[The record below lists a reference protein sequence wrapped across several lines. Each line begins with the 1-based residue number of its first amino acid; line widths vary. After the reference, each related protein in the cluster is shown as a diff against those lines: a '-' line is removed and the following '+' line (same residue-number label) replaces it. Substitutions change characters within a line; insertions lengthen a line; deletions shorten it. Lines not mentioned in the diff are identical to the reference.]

1 MKLETQMLSSNQK
14 TERSRQRTC
23 GISSGTRPIQE
34 SDRMQQSPAVLDDF
48 SQCRCILSRQR
59 PLTSKAKHNRDHD
72 IHSQSPSISL
82 LGHEVRLRLGSS
94 SEAVWYSS
102 TLCPRSDVHTLF
114 PLLPTD
120 AASFDTAATA
130 QSPSLPPSLSL
141 AWMAKP
147 EKVAQL
153 EGRRRRR
160 CRCCWNPSSRWLMN
174 STILILAL
182 FVVHI

>member
-102 TLCPRSDVHTLF
+102 TLCPRSDVLTLF
-114 PLLPTD
+114 
-120 AASFDTAATA
+120 
-130 QSPSLPPSLSL
+130 SLSSQL
-141 AWMAKP
+141 MLHHSTQRP
-147 EKVAQL
+147 PPKVPLSLLLSLMRGWQNQRKSL
-153 EGRRRRR
+153 SWKEGGEDVAAVAG
-160 CRCCWNPSSRWLMN
+160 
-174 STILILAL
+174 IL
-182 FVVHI
+182 HQGG